1 MFCYYSISIAIRKLH
16 SRIVGFGIVVQC
28 LGHSLCRIFL
38 IHREGVFTNLH
49 ALMFTP
55 TQLAGMIFVLSGEDS
70 VSTLIYSLKNYFNI
84 QWEQR
89 KNVDGMLISLF
100 FFFSYRIVDCKNWS
114 GFPCTTFEVLPYI
127 RTVKFPGINHICY
140 VLTLLK
146 KHHSFLKD
154 LQLG

>member
-16 SRIVGFGIVVQC
+16 SRIVGFGITVQC

-38 IHREGVFTNLH
+38 IHRGVFTNLH
-49 ALMFTP
+49 ALTFTP
-55 TQLAGMIFVLSGEDS
+55 TQLAGMIFVCESGEDN

-100 FFFSYRIVDCKNWS
+100 FFSPI
-114 GFPCTTFEVLPYI
+114 EQL
-127 RTVKFPGINHICY
+127 TVKTDQDSLAP
-140 VLTLLK
+140 LLRYCLILELL
-146 KHHSFLKD
+146 SSQELIIYAMY
-154 LQLG
+154 

>member
-100 FFFSYRIVDCKNWS
+100 FFFF
-114 GFPCTTFEVLPYI
+114 FPTEQL
-127 RTVKFPGINHICY
+127 TVKTDQDSLAP
-140 VLTLLK
+140 LLRYCLILELL
-146 KHHSFLKD
+146 SSQELIIYAMY
-154 LQLG
+154 

>member
-100 FFFSYRIVDCKNWS
+100 FFFFF
-114 GFPCTTFEVLPYI
+114 FPTEQL
-127 RTVKFPGINHICY
+127 TVKTDQDSLAP
-140 VLTLLK
+140 LLRYCLILELL
-146 KHHSFLKD
+146 SSQELIIYAMY
-154 LQLG
+154 

>member
-16 SRIVGFGIVVQC
+16 SRIVGFGITVQC

-38 IHREGVFTNLH
+38 IHRGVFTNLH
-49 ALMFTP
+49 ALTFTP
-55 TQLAGMIFVLSGEDS
+55 TQLAGMIFVCESGEDN

-100 FFFSYRIVDCKNWS
+100 FFSPI
-114 GFPCTTFEVLPYI
+114 E
-127 RTVKFPGINHICY
+127 
-140 VLTLLK
+140 
-146 KHHSFLKD
+146 
-154 LQLG
+154 